1 MKRDE
6 VVTVFKHFDYNSTA
20 FPPVEPYILESSVNS
35 QLWHSNIYFNGPALE
50 GVRRELIIDPGN
62 SPFFRGVVERNADL
76 INAAWVEQ
84 QDREAASLERTQ
96 FHHEIRELGER
107 VRQLRHERAHLITRI
122 QYNQD
127 RFRQRHR

>member
-6 VVTVFKHFDYNSTA
+6 VITVFKRYYYNSGG
-20 FPPVEPYILESSVNS
+20 FPPVEPYIVESCVNS
-35 QLWHSNIYFNGPALE
+35 QLWHSNIYFNGPAPE
-50 GVRRELIIDPGN
+50 GVRHELLISPGN

-107 VRQLRHERAHLITRI
+107 VRQLRQERADLINRI